1 MTTNATGSAPPSGD
15 GPLFPPAVRA
25 GDFVFVS
32 GQASVDESGS
42 IVPGTFAEEM
52 HRSIENVRRVL
63 AVEGLDLADVVK
75 VSSYVHDPA
84 DLAEYN
90 RLYPEYFA
98 PPRPARTTI
107 ANCLTEAVKFEI
119 DVVAHGPRKR

>member
-1 MTTNATGSAPPSGD
+1 MTTKATD
-15 GPLFPPAVRA
+15 DEPLFPPAVRA

-32 GQASVDESGS
+32 GQASVDESGA
-42 IVPGTFAEEM
+42 ILPGTFAEEM

-63 AVEGLDLADVVK
+63 ATEGLDLADVVK
-75 VSSYVHDPA
+75 VSAYVHDPA

-90 RLYPEYFA
+90 RLYPRYFT

-107 ANCLTEAVKFEI
+107 ASCLTEAVKFEI
-119 DVVAHGPRKR
+119 DVVAHGRTAT